1 MVRFCRPFLS
11 GGTRIRTGDTMIF
24 RHLPKPLGMRV
35 CCIPKQIS
43 VCKVSL
49 DVAWYWPLLLP
60 YCCQF
65 PGTNT

>member
-1 MVRFCRPFLS
+1 
-11 GGTRIRTGDTMIF
+11 MIF
-24 RHLPKPLGMRV
+24 SHLPKPLGMRV

-49 DVAWYWPLLLP
+49 DVAWYWP